1 MKLSGGVEWAI
12 HCCVVLSRMDGAVPA
27 GKLAGLHDVSSSYLA
42 KQMQALSRGGLVR
55 SLQGHAGGY
64 VLTRPAD
71 QISILDVVQAVEG
84 KQPLFVCTEIRQR
97 GPLGTPPEKCLTHCP
112 IAIAMMTAETA
123 WRDSLN
129 KITIGDLAHQV
140 SSTSGPETFQ
150 TIQHWFAG
158 ATVP

>member
-12 HCCVVLSRMDGAVPA
+12 HCCVVLSKMDGPVPA
-27 GKLAGLHDVSSSYLA
+27 SKLAGLHDVSSSYLA

-71 QISILDVVQAVEG
+71 EISILDVVFAVEG

-97 GPLGTPPEKCLTHCP
+97 GPLGTPPEECLVPCP
-112 IAIAMMTAETA
+112 IAKAMLTAEAA
-123 WRDSLN
+123 WRDSLST
-129 KITIGDLAHQV
+129 ISIGDLARQV
-140 SSTSGPETFQ
+140 SSTSGPEAFQ
-150 TIQHWFAG
+150 SIQEWFSG
-158 ATVP
+158 AL